1 MVEPFEMFGEYQL
14 QKQEIIYKLKGIEST
29 RTAFCLFKGEKI
41 VLVMW
46 DRADPNRIN
55 NVIAQIEAIGA
66 IQKTG

>member
-1 MVEPFEMFGEYQL
+1 MENILETQEMFDGYQL
-14 QKQEIIYKLKGIEST
+14 QKREVETKKEK
-29 RTAFCLFKGEKI
+29 RTLFCLLKNSKI

-55 NVIAQIEAIGA
+55 NVIAQIEAIRA

>member
-1 MVEPFEMFGEYQL
+1 MVEIFEMFGEYQL
-14 QKQEIIYKLKGIEST
+14 QKQEIIYKLKGIELK
-29 RTAFCLFKGEKI
+29 RTAFCLLKDGKI